1 MNLVVDTNVL
11 LRFLLNDIPSQVS
24 QFEQKIEQAKQGKVR
39 LFIPQIVIFEIDF
52 ALTRSYGFN
61 KEKVAKNLK
70 KFVSLNYLEVDGR
83 DIFIEALKLY
93 EEKNFSLP
101 DCFVK
106 AYAQLIG
113 FKLFTF
119 DKNLKKEVERAD
131 LN

>member
-1 MNLVVDTNVL
+1 MNLVVDTNVI

-52 ALTRSYGFN
+52 ALRRSYGFN

-70 KFVSLNYLEVDGR
+70 KIVSLNYLEVDGR

-93 EEKNFSLP
+93 EEKNLSLP

-106 AYAQLIG
+106 AYAKLIG
-113 FKLFTF
+113 FELFTF
-119 DKNLKKEVERAD
+119 DKNLKKEAERAD